1 MKGCQSLRA
10 TTKLNEDMKIM
21 GQYIRVAGNPYIAWE
36 KASCIY
42 IGNKL
47 SMENVFKLRI
57 IKV

>member
-1 MKGCQSLRA
+1 
-10 TTKLNEDMKIM
+10 MKIM

-36 KASCIY
+36 KARCIY

-47 SMENVFKLRI
+47 YMENVFKLRI